1 MQRDEIRCPGQN
13 TMFWKPDDIYDVKCP
28 NCGAPVEFW
37 KDDSKRSCKCGHRFL
52 NPKRDLGCLEYC
64 KYAEDCMPEMFQGE
78 NLKALYRDRLLVA
91 ARIALKPED
100 TRLERSQEI
109 SELAEEILDGESGQP
124 KVVFA
129 ATILG
134 DLVLNSQP
142 QGGQAASAA
151 PGDSPSAI
159 VTKVLADLG
168 TEKEVIAQVC
178 QIIQHRIDGTS
189 SEDID
194 HKIVSDALNLG
205 ELVEKKALLEQA
217 ALEKL
222 IENKLTTATGKRL
235 ARELLLT
242 EVES

>member
-1 MQRDEIRCPGQN
+1 MQKDEIRCPGQN
-13 TMFWKPDDIYDVKCP
+13 TMFWKPDDIYDVRCP

-37 KDDSKRSCKCGHRFL
+37 KDDSKRSCDCGHRFL

-151 PGDSPSAI
+151 PGDSPTAI

-178 QIIQHRIDGTS
+178 QIIEHRINGTS
-189 SEDID
+189 TEDID
-194 HKIVSDALNLG
+194 HRIVSDALNLG
-205 ELVEKKALLEQA
+205 ELVEKKALLEEA